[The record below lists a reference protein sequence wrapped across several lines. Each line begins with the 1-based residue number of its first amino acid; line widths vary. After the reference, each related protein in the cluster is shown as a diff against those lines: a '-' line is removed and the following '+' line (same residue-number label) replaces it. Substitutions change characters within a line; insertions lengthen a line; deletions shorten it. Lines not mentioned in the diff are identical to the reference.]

1 MRKKIVF
8 IPTYY
13 YLSNSLF
20 FNIIEKISDYEK
32 VYFNTK
38 DPASRK
44 YNKKGIKKEEIL
56 KYFDI
61 YCEVDKGIGYKDNKN
76 NRLQYLFK
84 FKNYVKKIQEILDD
98 IKPVI
103 IITTASMSYSAR
115 ASNQWANK
123 NNIPVII
130 IQPCFLDFENKTY
143 SLRQQIKYLLFNK
156 VLNIP
161 LCRRQTYFGNED
173 KNNYLFLWSEYFK
186 QYYKDRSIYNNIYIT
201 GNPVFDKY
209 FTTYKKENDSYC
221 KMLNIPSNKNI
232 VVFCTQNIGSVL
244 NEDNFAKIIELLKKT
259 IIDNKECFFVIKVHP
274 SEEIKKYNIVFK
286 EIRQGNYKIIKDIN
300 LHALYKIADVQ
311 ISFSSY
317 SSFEAVVLGVPI
329 ILIDPDNKYKFID
342 DFDNE
347 IELRASTSEE
357 LNNQLKKCLKEE
369 YKNEFKFKR
378 KKYLKSRLTY
388 LDGKCGERVANKI
401 EEIIQKHI

>member
-103 IITTASMSYSAR
+103 IITTAAMSYSAR